1 MRIIHTA
8 DWHLCNRLGRIDR
21 TADLKQRIERVAA
34 LCEEKSADVLLIAG
48 DLFSEYAELEHLAD
62 AFEHIHKTFTSF
74 FQRGG
79 TILAITGNHDRDHKI
94 NAVRSGM
101 ILAVPFAGE
110 GGILAGG
117 RMYLINGRTF
127 KSLRGADGNLVQF
140 VLLPYPFPSR
150 YDLSKDDLQSK
161 EQMHT
166 KLHAKVA
173 EWVQKVPNLPDFDK
187 KLPTVIGAHLHVRG
201 SEIHTPYKMNAAD
214 DVMFEYADLNPGWAY
229 VALGHIHKPQLVM
242 NLPHVRYSGSLD
254 RLDFGET
261 HEDHGVLFVEV
272 GPQGS
277 IGEPER
283 LPIPATPFLTIAL
296 VDVDAGLP
304 LLKEQYPESERAI
317 VRVNVSP
324 HAMAMSRDEATR
336 TLRNIFPRLH
346 ELNWLRVEKSDDEQT
361 GPRVNVKTSL
371 EESVRGYLD
380 SLDEFQA
387 EPEIEKVELRKVLN
401 AFLNGGA
408 A

>member
-21 TADLKQRIERVAA
+21 TADLKQRIERVAE
-34 LCEEKSADVLLIAG
+34 LCEEKAADVLLIAG
-48 DLFSEYAELEHLAD
+48 DLFSEYAELEHISD
-62 AFEHIHKTFTSF
+62 AFSHLHTTFKPF

-94 NAVRSGM
+94 NTVQSGM
-101 ILAVPFAGE
+101 KVAVPFAGE

-117 RMYLINGRTF
+117 RMYLINGRAFT
-127 KSLRGADGNLVQF
+127 SLRGADGNLVQF

-150 YDLSKDDLQSK
+150 YELAKNDIQSK
-161 EQMHT
+161 EHLHT
-166 KLHAKVA
+166 VLHAKVA
-173 EWVQKVPNLPDFDK
+173 EWVQGVPNKEGFDAR
-187 KLPTVIGAHLHVRG
+187 LPTVIAAHLHVRG
-201 SEIHTPYKMNAAD
+201 SEIHSPYKMNAAD
-214 DVMFEYADLNPGWAY
+214 DVLFDFADLNPGWAY

-242 NLPHVRYSGSLD
+242 NLPNVRYSGSLD

-272 GPQGS
+272 GPQGL

-283 LPIPATPFLTIAL
+283 LPIPATPFLTIGL
-296 VDVDAGLP
+296 TDVDAELP
-304 LLKEQYPESERAI
+304 LLAEQYPDRERAI
-317 VRVNVSP
+317 IKVNVAP

-336 TLRNIFPRLH
+336 TLRSIFPRLF
-346 ELNWLRVEKSDDEQT
+346 ELNWLRVEKPDDEQT

-371 EESVRGYLD
+371 EESVRGYLA
-380 SLDEFQA
+380 SHDEFQA
-387 EPEIEKVELRKVLN
+387 EPEIEKVELRKILD